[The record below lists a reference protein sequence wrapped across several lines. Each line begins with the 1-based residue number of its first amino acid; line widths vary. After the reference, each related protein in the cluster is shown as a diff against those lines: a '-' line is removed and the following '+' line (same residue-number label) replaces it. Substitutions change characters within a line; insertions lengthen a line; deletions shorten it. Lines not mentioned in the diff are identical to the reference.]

1 MMANRNHGK
10 SQTAN
15 AFRLSKKRKSY
26 DTVIK
31 SLLYLAAFI
40 TFALLVG
47 LIGYIFYRG
56 LGNITWPLL
65 STSPSALKGTIGILP
80 NILNTLYIILISLVI
95 VLPLGIGAAIYL
107 TEYATNKKL
116 VWLIEFTTETLTGI
130 PSIIFGLVGMLFF
143 VQFCNLQTSLIAGAL
158 TLVIMILPTIV
169 RTTQE
174 SLKTVPA
181 SYREGALGLGATKW
195 YMIRT
200 IILPSTIDGI
210 VTGCILA
217 IGRIVGESAA
227 LLFTAGIGSVV
238 AKNIFAAMTRSGG
251 TLSVA
256 LYVYVFER
264 GEFNVGF
271 AIAAILMILVLII
284 NFGAK
289 AVNKKLKNKF

>member
-1 MMANRNHGK
+1 MAEKQNAN
-10 SQTAN
+10 SQTAVN
-15 AFRLSKKRKSY
+15 FRLSSKRKSY
-26 DTVIK
+26 DIIIK

-56 LGNITWPLL
+56 LRNVTWPLL

-80 NILNTLYIILISLVI
+80 NILNTLYIIIISLVI

-116 VWLIEFTTETLTGI
+116 VGMIEFATETLTGI
-130 PSIIFGLVGMLFF
+130 PSIIYGLVGMLFF
-143 VQFCNLQTSLIAGAL
+143 VQFCKLQTSLLAGAL

-181 SYREGALGLGATKW
+181 AYREGALGLGATKW

-200 IILPSTIDGI
+200 IILPSSIDGV

-227 LLFTAGIGSVV
+227 LLFTAGIGSVI
-238 AKNIFAAMTRSGG
+238 AKNIFSAMSRSGG

-264 GEFNVGF
+264 GEFEVGF
-271 AIAAILMILVLII
+271 AIASILMILVLII

-289 AVNKKLKNKF
+289 LVNKKLKNKF